1 MFLAEDA
8 FALSLL
14 FHLNSEPW
22 TNITGYPGLQ
32 AHAQF
37 KTVPSPEPAVV
48 LPKPPSSP
56 LMELIAARHSC
67 RNFAPA
73 TISLHQLACML
84 HAGYGITGLR
94 DWPGGLLMFERAV
107 PSAGGLYPLELYVI
121 CNQVEDV
128 KPGLHHLNARDHTL
142 EYIGG
147 PLPIPDVLQGLL
159 QQGFTRDAA
168 AFIFIAA
175 VLPRTL
181 KKYGPRG
188 YRYLLMEAGHV
199 AQNICLSATE
209 LGLATLCLGGFSDHK
224 INSLLR
230 LDGREE
236 VTLYAIALGYSAA
249 AHPSEG
255 PVPRF
260 Y

>member
-22 TNITGYPGLQ
+22 NNITGYAGLQ

-37 KTVPSPEPAVV
+37 KTVPSLEPAVV
-48 LPKPPSSP
+48 LPKSPPSP

-67 RNFAPA
+67 RDFAPG
-73 TISLHQLACML
+73 TISLHQVAGML
-84 HAGYGITGLR
+84 QAGYGITGLR
-94 DWPGGLLMFERAV
+94 DWPGGVLMFQRAV

-121 CNQVEDV
+121 CFQVEGV
-128 KPGLHHLNARDHTL
+128 KPGLHHLNARDHAL
-142 EYIGG
+142 EYVCG
-147 PLPIPDVLQGLL
+147 LPIPELLQGLL
-159 QQGFTRDAA
+159 QQSFTSDAA

-188 YRYLLMEAGHV
+188 YRYLLLEAGHA
-199 AQNICLSATE
+199 AQNICLRATE

-224 INSLLR
+224 INSLLE

-236 VTLYAIALGYSAA
+236 VALYAIAVGHGAA
-249 AHPSEG
+249 EHPS
-255 PVPRF
+255 
-260 Y
+260 